1 MNIHVKAALGSIV
14 AAVFF
19 AGCASEQ
26 AEHQDKQAQQA
37 KLAEEAKISQADA
50 QKTALSRVPG
60 GVIKESEIEKEHGRL
75 VWSFDIATPESKD
88 ITEIEVDAQ
97 TGIVV
102 AVETESAGKE
112 AKEKD

>member
-1 MNIHVKAALGSIV
+1 MKIKLAWSSILAATLL
-14 AAVFF
+14 
-19 AGCASEQ
+19 AGCASEP
-26 AEHQDKQAQQA
+26 AEHQDKQSEQA
-37 KLAEEAKISQADA
+37 ELAKEAKISQEDA

-60 GVIKESEIEKEHGRL
+60 GVVKESEIEKEHGRL
-75 VWSFDIATPESKD
+75 VWSFDIATPDSKD

-102 AVETESAGKE
+102 AVETEPAGKE